1 MWAPRLP
8 SEEDKKVKERVD
20 AKTTFDGYLHP
31 MRPAAEGSDDNKG
44 LCEKLDSEEKAC
56 PVAPRAF

>member
-1 MWAPRLP
+1 M
-8 SEEDKKVKERVD
+8 D
-20 AKTTFDGYLHP
+20 ANTTFDGYLHP